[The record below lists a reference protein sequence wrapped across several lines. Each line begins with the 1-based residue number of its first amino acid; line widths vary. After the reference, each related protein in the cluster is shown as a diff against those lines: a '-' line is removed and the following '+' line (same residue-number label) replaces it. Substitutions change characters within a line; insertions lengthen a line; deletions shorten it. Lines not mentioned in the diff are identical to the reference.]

1 MDELV
6 ARLSQGKHKVSIGER
21 GESYQEIKE
30 RINKG
35 FFHVK
40 FTETRGGTEL
50 GISVDLEKTNVNTI
64 SLESGLLH
72 IEGTTNLN
80 YEDVRLIADIQMA
93 DKSGYGY
100 LAVEP
105 SKAEG

>member
-6 ARLSQGKHKVSIGER
+6 ARLSQGQHKVIIGSR
-21 GESYQEIKE
+21 NESYEEIKE

-40 FTETRGGTEL
+40 FTETKGGTEL
-50 GISVDLEKTNVNTI
+50 GITIDHEKTNINTI
-64 SLESGLLH
+64 DITQGLLH

-80 YEDVRLIADIQMA
+80 YEDVRLIADIQMT

-100 LAVEP
+100 LTLEP
-105 SKAEG
+105 SKTNG